1 MTCFDSPLSCS
12 SSSGIH
18 GKLTHHALFKMLLL
32 PAGYVSLQG
41 QNLLLSLPQLL
52 MQRWH
57 VKVRVWSSTCLL
69 GLRLPLKKKIKVY
82 LSRPKYDFLI
92 SLVQNRLSLL
102 FFLPAVL
109 SGSSAPAPVWS
120 SILTP
125 APPSSHMPP
134 ATVLGRSAFS
144 PPSQRKLFSCVTLLP
159 AAYFVFEQT
168 SALAPRLLCA
178 SSILLL
184 RRADAAA
191 LFPDI
196 PAL

>member
-52 MQRWH
+52 MQRWD

-82 LSRPKYDFLI
+82 LSRSKYDFLI
-92 SLVQNRLSLL
+92 SLVHNRLSLL
-102 FFLPAVL
+102 IFFTCCALRLLSSCSSLVL
-109 SGSSAPAPVWS
+109 NLNSSAS
-120 SILTP
+120 
-125 APPSSHMPP
+125 
-134 ATVLGRSAFS
+134 
-144 PPSQRKLFSCVTLLP
+144 LFSH
-159 AAYFVFEQT
+159 AACNCAR
-168 SALAPRLLCA
+168 ALC
-178 SSILLL
+178 ILST
-184 RRADAAA
+184 
-191 LFPDI
+191 FST
-196 PAL
+196 

>member
-18 GKLTHHALFKMLLL
+18 GKLTHHAFFKILLL

-52 MQRWH
+52 IQRWH
-57 VKVRVWSSTCLL
+57 VKVRVGPRSCLL
-69 GLRLPLKKKIKVY
+69 GLRMPLKEKGKVY
-82 LSRPKYDFLI
+82 LSSPKHHFLT
-92 SLVQNRLSLL
+92 SLVHKRLSLR
-102 FFLPAVL
+102 FVLPAVL

-120 SILTP
+120 SVLTP

-144 PPSQRKLFSCVTLLP
+144 PPSQRKLFSCATLLP
-159 AAYFVFEQT
+159 AAYFVSERT

-184 RRADAAA
+184 RRADTAA